1 MQRRFFGDSHLNSN
15 IIHLKNILLLSDLCK
30 VKTEFNKTF
39 KSSGMLDKF
48 KSMLDEKKIVTY
60 EFISVLD
67 LNQYFSALGPLKR

>member
-1 MQRRFFGDSHLNSN
+1 M
-15 IIHLKNILLLSDLCK
+15 
-30 VKTEFNKTF
+30 KTEFNKTL

-67 LNQYFSALGPLKR
+67 LNQYFSALGPLERWLNQDFNSLHLNKTVQFPISVHCE